1 MSSTQDI
8 PHNNN
13 KTLME
18 TPISQY
24 PSFLDSLEEAISKY
38 PALLEAKKR
47 LNQTFSEQKEN
58 KQPNENIIMKTKDP
72 MADVFRSLF
81 PDMKKT
87 LENCI
92 DLIRGINLN
101 DTPGT
106 MDRLARANRNL
117 TTLNTSIDIASR
129 FLPYLTSEKKQ

>member
-8 PHNNN
+8 PHNHNE
-13 KTLME
+13 TIME

-24 PSFLDSLEEAISKY
+24 PSFLDSLES
-38 PALLEAKKR
+38 AKKK

-106 MDRLARANRNL
+106 MDRLARSNRNL

-129 FLPYLTSEKKQ
+129 FLPYLSSEKKQ